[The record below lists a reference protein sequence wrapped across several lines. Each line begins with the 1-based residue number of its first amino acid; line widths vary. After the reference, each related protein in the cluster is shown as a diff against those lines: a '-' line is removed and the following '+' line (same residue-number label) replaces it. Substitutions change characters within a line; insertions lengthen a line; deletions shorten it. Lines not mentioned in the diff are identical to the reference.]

1 MRNKDSGQLIKASTS
16 SPRPN
21 PSGHGRFVNDRTG
34 EVRMMSCGQTAT
46 IIVYRSNL
54 DIDVQFEDG
63 AVVTNKQYE
72 SFKLGYIK
80 HPNHEISGI
89 YKRRNDLRE
98 KRIGK
103 SKVMNNG
110 MHSTIIGYRNIFDI
124 DIQYEDGV
132 IIKGIC
138 YSSWV
143 KGEIKHPTIKSLSQ
157 QKVSEEDLKGQINT
171 MSNGMQATIIA
182 ARSIKDVDVQFED
195 GNIVE
200 HAAYSSFKSGHICHP
215 DKKGN
220 RLGETR
226 MMNCGMECTIIAYED
241 RRHICVKFKD
251 GTRVVNKTYHSFQN
265 GLIRNPSVK
274 RTYKK
279 RNNKEQ
285 QRQKTTQT

>member
-1 MRNKDSGQLIKASTS
+1 MKNKDSGKLIETS
-16 SPRPN
+16 NNPPRPRVG
-21 PSGHGRFVNDRTG
+21 SGRRFEDKTG

-89 YKRRNDLRE
+89 YKHQNDLRE
-98 KRIGK
+98 KRIGQ

-110 MHSTIIGYRNIFDI
+110 MRATIVNYQNRFNIDVQF
-124 DIQYEDGV
+124 EDGTV
-132 IIKGIC
+132 IKSVVYNHWIEGN
-138 YSSWV
+138 
-143 KGEIKHPTIKSLSQ
+143 IKHPTVKTPRKQ
-157 QKVSEEDLKGQINT
+157 RTSEEDLKGLTNT
-171 MSNGMQATIIA
+171 MSNGMQATIMA
-182 ARSIKDVDVQFED
+182 ARSIYDIDVQFED

-200 HAAYSSFKSGHICHP
+200 HTAYSSFKSGHVCHP

-226 MMNCGMECTIIAYED
+226 MMNCGMECTIIAY
-241 RRHICVKFKD
+241 ITNQNIVVKFTD
-251 GTRVVNKTYHSFQN
+251 GTRVAGKSYPSFKS

-279 RNNKEQ
+279 RSEK
-285 QRQKTTQT
+285 K

>member
-1 MRNKDSGQLIKASTS
+1 MKNKDSGKLIETS
-16 SPRPN
+16 NNPPRPRVG
-21 PSGHGRFVNDRTG
+21 SGRRFEDKTG

-89 YKRRNDLRE
+89 YKHQNDLRE

-143 KGEIKHPTIKSLSQ
+143 KGEVKHPTIKSPSQ

-182 ARSIKDVDVQFED
+182 ARSVKDVDIQFED

-200 HAAYSSFKSGHICHP
+200 HAAYSSFKSGHVCHP

-226 MMNCGMECTIIAYED
+226 MMNCGMECTIIAY
-241 RRHICVKFKD
+241 ITNQNIVVKFTD
-251 GTRVVNKTYHSFQN
+251 GTRVAGKSYPSFKSGSIQN
-265 GLIRNPSVK
+265 PNM
-274 RTYKK
+274 K
-279 RNNKEQ
+279 RNRKKKSKQE
-285 QRQKTTQT
+285 

>member
-1 MRNKDSGQLIKASTS
+1 MRNEDSGKLIKASNNSTRIS
-16 SPRPN
+16 Q
-21 PSGHGRFVNDRTG
+21 SGRTIKDRTG

-89 YKRRNDLRE
+89 YKHQNDLRE
-98 KRIGK
+98 KRIGQ

-110 MHSTIIGYRNIFDI
+110 IRATIVNYQNRFNIDVQF
-124 DIQYEDGV
+124 EDGV
-132 IIKGIC
+132 IIKGVC

-143 KGEIKHPTIKSLSQ
+143 KGETKHPTIKLPSQ
-157 QKVSEEDLKGQINT
+157 QKDLKGQINT

-200 HAAYSSFKSGHICHP
+200 HAIYSSFKSGHICHP
-215 DKKGN
+215 DRKDN

-226 MMNCGMECTIIAYED
+226 MMNCGMECTIIAY
-241 RRHICVKFKD
+241 ITNQNIVVKFTD
-251 GTRVVNKTYHSFQN
+251 GTRVAGKSYPSFKSGSIQN
-265 GLIRNPSVK
+265 PNMKRN
-274 RTYKK
+274 RKK
-279 RNNKEQ
+279 KNNKE
-285 QRQKTTQT
+285 

>member
-1 MRNKDSGQLIKASTS
+1 MRNEDSGKLIKAA
-16 SPRPN
+16 N
-21 PSGHGRFVNDRTG
+21 IGLIKSGRQNRFCDRTG

-46 IIVYRSNL
+46 IIAYRNNN
-54 DIDVQFEDG
+54 DIDVQFADG
-63 AVVTNKQYE
+63 NIVTKKLYM
-72 SFKLGYIK
+72 SFSQGYIK

-89 YKRRNDLRE
+89 YKHRNNLRE
-98 KRIGK
+98 KRIGQ

-138 YSSWV
+138 YSSWA
-143 KGEIKHPTIKSLSQ
+143 KGEVKHPTIKSLSQ

-182 ARSIKDVDVQFED
+182 ARSVKDVDIQFED

-215 DKKGN
+215 DRKDN

-251 GTRVVNKTYHSFQN
+251 GTRVANKTYHSFQN

-279 RNNKEQ
+279 RSEK
-285 QRQKTTQT
+285 KD